1 MGWARQQRGPA
12 GSGAPGMGENCAFYP
27 KNSEKQSEGL
37 KQEYSKTRIAFLCN
51 PSALQRLVSKG
62 RNGCIQ
68 TGFTWPQGGKLSC
81 LHLCLSQW
89 NSPSPGLNE
98 E

>member
-1 MGWARQQRGPA
+1 MRQQRGPA

-37 KQEYSKTRIAFLCN
+37 KQEYSKTRIAFLSS

-81 LHLCLSQW
+81 FTLVFVTVEQSKPW
-89 NSPSPGLNE
+89 SN
-98 E
+98 